1 MESLLRGNPRPIAED
16 APRWRKYLHALWWGY
31 RPAGGEGGSIEEED
45 AAEEKPPV
53 LDSEV
58 WTVPRVVAVQTI
70 FGEGMTG
77 PGNEQTFV
85 GLVRACSL
93 NAQKS
98 AIEIGAGLGQLSR
111 WGNEDTGT
119 YFKAYEP
126 DEELAKAGSEISVR
140 RGMARKAPVER
151 VAFEDIQQRSKSQDA
166 VIAKEAFHRVSDQP
180 ALYAKIS
187 DMLKENGLL
196 SFTAYLMAGG
206 PQDEEV
212 RAAFPG
218 TRIPEVEICRK
229 ELTKAGFDV
238 RVFEDR
244 TDEHVKIAL
253 DAFAGFAAKVQAGS
267 ATDPMRDAVVR
278 EGEIW
283 APRIALMRRGR
294 IRLYRV
300 LAIKGEE
307 ARPPVR

>member
-1 MESLLRGNPRPIAED
+1 M
-16 APRWRKYLHALWWGY
+16 HALWWGY
-31 RPAGGEGGSIEEED
+31 RPADSASE
-45 AAEEKPPV
+45 ATAEEGADEDKPPPIEDV
-53 LDSEV
+53 EV

-77 PGNEQTFV
+77 PGSEQTFI

-98 AIEIGAGLGQLSR
+98 AVEIGAGLGQLSR
-111 WGNEDTGT
+111 WGHEDTGT

-126 DEELAKAGSEISVR
+126 DEELAKAGAEISVR
-140 RGMARKAPVER
+140 RGMARKAPVEKL
-151 VAFEDIQQRSKSQDA
+151 AFEDIKLRSKSQDA

-196 SFTAYLMAGG
+196 SFSAYLLAGG
-206 PQDEEV
+206 PQDDEISK
-212 RAAFPG
+212 AFPG
-218 TRIPEVEICRK
+218 TRMPEVEVCRK
-229 ELTKAGFDV
+229 DLAKVGFDI

-267 ATDPMRDAVVR
+267 TTDPMRDAVVR
-278 EGEIW
+278 EGEVW
-283 APRIALMRRGR
+283 APRIALMRSGR
-294 IRLYRV
+294 VRLYRV

-307 ARPPVR
+307 VRLSIR